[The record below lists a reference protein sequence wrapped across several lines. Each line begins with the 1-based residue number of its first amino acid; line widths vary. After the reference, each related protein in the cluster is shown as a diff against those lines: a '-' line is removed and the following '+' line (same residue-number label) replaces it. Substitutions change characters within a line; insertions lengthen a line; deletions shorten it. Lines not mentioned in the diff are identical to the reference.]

1 MRISNSHHNFSFP
14 SDKTVLIVEDN
25 LTQLE
30 EISGLLE
37 SEFNTL
43 AVADIGAA
51 LEIIKSRKVGLLIAD
66 LKINGSDGLEII
78 KKSKALNKSIKT
90 ILITGFSS
98 EEVAIRAL
106 QIGVDYYFVKPFML
120 KDLLIKTKELF
131 STLDLKNSLIT
142 QLTKREL
149 EIAELIAVNKKPY
162 WISNNLKI
170 SLSTVRTHIRNIFK
184 KLGSS
189 SKDHFIENFKK

>member
-1 MRISNSHHNFSFP
+1 MRVSNSDHNFSFP

-30 EISGLLE
+30 EISGFLE